1 VDQQGLS
8 LVFGNAIVSLFE
20 WTWPRMPP
28 RVRDFAQSVKE
39 YVLPDPPMTV
49 CTPSGEI
56 ITGFLVVD
64 RSRVVVFVGTRTPG
78 RHADV
83 DQPPRRYGN
92 GRGPMWP
99 EADSNDFGFDPFR
112 R

>member
-1 VDQQGLS
+1 VAQQGLS
-8 LVFGNAIVSLFE
+8 LAFGNAIVSLFD

-28 RVRDFAQSVKE
+28 RVHDFAESVKE
-39 YVLPDPPMTV
+39 FLLPDPPMSV

-64 RSRVVVFVGTRTPG
+64 RSRVVVFIGTRTPG
-78 RHADV
+78 RTNYE
-83 DQPPRRYGN
+83 PPRRRYEEHAPLWPDM
-92 GRGPMWP
+92 GPGDYS
-99 EADSNDFGFDPFR
+99 ADPYR

>member
-1 VDQQGLS
+1 MAQQGLS
-8 LVFGNAIVSLFE
+8 LAFGNAIVALFD
-20 WTWPRMPP
+20 WTWPRMAP
-28 RVRDFAQSVKE
+28 RVHDFAESVKE
-39 YVLPDPPMTV
+39 FLLPDPPMTI

-56 ITGFLVVD
+56 VTGFLVVD

-78 RHADV
+78 RHAEV

-99 EADSNDFGFDPFR
+99 DGDATDFGFDAFR